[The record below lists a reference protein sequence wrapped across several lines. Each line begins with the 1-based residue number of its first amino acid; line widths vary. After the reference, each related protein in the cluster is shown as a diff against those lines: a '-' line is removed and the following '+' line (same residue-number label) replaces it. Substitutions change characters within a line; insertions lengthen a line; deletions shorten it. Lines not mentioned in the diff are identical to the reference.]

1 MSQHSDILKFEIAQG
16 IIDNLG
22 TTRTVQRIQGIL
34 EVCEWD
40 DATIDA
46 TPSDCLGT
54 AYWMLKQKDGLYGVS
69 HDQLKRFIQNITLEY
84 NLNPVGFN

>member
-22 TTRTVQRIQGIL
+22 TTRIVQRIQGIL
-34 EVCEWD
+34 DACEWD
-40 DATIDA
+40 DATINA

-54 AYWMLKQKDGLYGVS
+54 AHWMLMQKDGLYGVS
-69 HDQLKRFIQNITLEY
+69 HDQLKRFMLNITLEY
-84 NLNPVGFN
+84 NLNPIGFN